1 MRINGGLKKKK
12 IYGKIMKIVLTKER
26 FLTKPIHIPF
36 CYYCLQ
42 RIYSV
47 MHSVLQVRIFIS
59 GKAKTK
65 QKPEPQML

>member
-1 MRINGGLKKKK
+1 
-12 IYGKIMKIVLTKER
+12 MKIVLTKER